1 MFTIRPYRAEDAAA
15 CGNCLYEGFFSCPID
30 DHDRAMLVDY
40 AQVLIEKCN
49 FTYVAETEDHEV
61 VGFICGSMTKI
72 QQCSGE
78 PLRNTETFWQMV
90 RDVCE
95 ILPEAVS
102 SFAGVS
108 EAVRC
113 IL

>member
-30 DHDRAMLVDY
+30 DHDRAMLLDY

-61 VGFICGSMTKI
+61 VGFICGKYDKKFS
-72 QQCSGE
+72 SV
-78 PLRNTETFWQMV
+78 LASRYET
-90 RDVCE
+90 
-95 ILPEAVS
+95 
-102 SFAGVS
+102 
-108 EAVRC
+108 
-113 IL
+113 

>member
-30 DHDRAMLVDY
+30 DHDRAMLLDY

-61 VGFICGSMTKI
+61 VGFICGKYDKNSAVFWRAVTKH
-72 QQCSGE
+72 
-78 PLRNTETFWQMV
+78 RNIM
-90 RDVCE
+90 
-95 ILPEAVS
+95 ANG
-102 SFAGVS
+102 A
-108 EAVRC
+108 RC
-113 IL
+113 L